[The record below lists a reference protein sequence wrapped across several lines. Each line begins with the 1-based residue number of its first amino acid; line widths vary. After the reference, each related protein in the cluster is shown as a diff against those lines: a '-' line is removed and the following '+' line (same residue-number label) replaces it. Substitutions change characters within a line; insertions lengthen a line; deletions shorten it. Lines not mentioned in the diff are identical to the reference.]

1 MRRICSNDRA
11 AGGRGCVQI
20 IVLGPRQTV
29 ERPTVPGEDPSAEFG
44 AELNM
49 LMELNV
55 FTPGAENERFTTT
68 NRRRGPWRTAAAHRR
83 YCVGISC
90 NL

>member
-1 MRRICSNDRA
+1 MTALPAVA
-11 AGGRGCVQI
+11 AASRSLCWGPGRQWKG
-20 IVLGPRQTV
+20 LS
-29 ERPTVPGEDPSAEFG
+29 VPGEDPSAKFG

-55 FTPGAENERFTTT
+55 FTPGAENERFATT
-68 NRRRGPWRTAAAHRR
+68 NRRRGLWRTAAAHRR
-83 YCVGISC
+83 YCVGSSC